1 MCELYC
7 DRDDYIRTS
16 SQIIREYYFHK
27 QNFLFPNEIPVLK
40 TYCFY
45 DSVYGQMSARKDLFG
60 MCLPG
65 LTPEK
70 TDELIKEYGQ
80 KLKELEN
87 SVEIK
92 NFFNRINEEVMW
104 DYKGRMF

>member
-1 MCELYC
+1 MSELYC
-7 DRDDYIRTS
+7 DRDDYILTS

-27 QNFLFPNEIPVLK
+27 QSFLFPNEIPVLK
-40 TYCFY
+40 KYCFY
-45 DSVYGQMSARKDLFG
+45 EDAYGSMSARKELFG

-70 TDELIKEYGQ
+70 TDELIKEYEH

-92 NFFNRINEEVMW
+92 NFFNRINEKFIW
-104 DYKGRMF
+104 DYKERMI